1 MGRSAS
7 ANKDARFS
15 CSCEIS
21 MAKKSPYMGEQ
32 VFDQLDHFN
41 FGVLAALTGK
51 VLQDKE
57 TSVLVGRRS
66 KEAQHPPGAFQELA
80 YFILTKAPT
89 RWVLLLPAFHG
100 CGNRSSGRSQE
111 PTSPDPGNPKGHV
124 PAATVAHPQS
134 GRRPSRCSARVSWSS
149 QGGQEWMWS
158 WGTQGRGPYPCRG
171 SVKAHGFQHPLSP
184 LDGAA
189 VRDIEQRF

>member
-15 CSCEIS
+15 CLCEIS
-21 MAKKSPYMGEQ
+21 MAKMSPYMGEQ
-32 VFDQLDHFN
+32 VFHQLDHFN
-41 FGVLAALTGK
+41 FGVLAAQTGK

-66 KEAQHPPGAFQELA
+66 KEAQHLPGAFQELA

-111 PTSPDPGNPKGHV
+111 PASPDPGNPKGRV
-124 PAATVAHPQS
+124 PAATVGPPPEWKPAFQMLSQGLLELPGQTGVDAGLGDTGQRALPLPRECEGTWLS
-134 GRRPSRCSARVSWSS
+134 ASSESFGWRCS
-149 QGGQEWMWS
+149 
-158 WGTQGRGPYPCRG
+158 
-171 SVKAHGFQHPLSP
+171 
-184 LDGAA
+184 
-189 VRDIEQRF
+189 QRH